1 MHKQPSTKIN
11 KAQVKLK
18 SIQSKIFMYF
28 LKHTKTYL
36 KNIPKIFQ
44 EYFKNI
50 LKIFM
55 QNSQALIKKKLK

>member
-11 KAQVKLK
+11 KAQVNLK

-36 KNIPKIFQ
+36 KNYSKNISRILQK
-44 EYFKNI
+44 YFKNI
-50 LKIFM
+50 HAEQPSTKIK
-55 QNSQALIKKKLK
+55 N

>member
-28 LKHTKTYL
+28 LKHTL
-36 KNIPKIFQ
+36 KHILKIFQ

-55 QNSQALIKKKLK
+55 QNSQALNKKKLK

>member
-18 SIQSKIFMYF
+18 SIQRKIVMYF
-28 LKHTKTYL
+28 LKHTL
-36 KNIPKIFQ
+36 KHILKIFQ

-50 LKIFM
+50 HAEQPSTK
-55 QNSQALIKKKLK
+55 IKKTKIK